1 MKQLFKLFMGCMLML
16 AMPLMLTSCEGMLD
30 DIFGEWSRPTGNNST
45 GNNSSNNDSKP
56 AEDFPETSME
66 GTPLTLVAIEDGK
79 ITVTFYNGIILQ
91 NDIHYFIKGG
101 PEQTIAKDTK
111 GSYDIIV
118 KKGDVV
124 RFYSTNTSLGSG
136 AVAATRG
143 LTRAVDSSAKYINI
157 KPSMK
162 TEIYGNVMSLLKGK
176 DNLESATALEA
187 KNAFYGLFAGAEKLV
202 NNAERLLVLP
212 ATTLTE
218 GCYQDM
224 FNGCK
229 GIEKA
234 PELPAPKLEKNCYQE
249 MFYDCAKLNHVKCLA
264 SDITAEGSTKDW
276 LGKAGTEAT
285 GAKVLES
292 VLDMKAGSDDG
303 VPVSWTAKK
312 IVLVESVKIHIPVD
326 FTDNIVTLSVGQ
338 DYKLSGEVYPSDA
351 TDPTITWT
359 SSKPAVA
366 TVDADGTVHAV
377 AAGDATITATAG
389 DKTATCTVRVSEVK
403 TIAVTSVTLTSSELK
418 LVVGE
423 ADVTITCT
431 VLPDDADDKTVTWTS
446 SNLAVAIVEA
456 NGTNKGTVHAVAAG
470 EATITAKAGEQTATC
485 KITVINPRATITTEP
500 TASPVDIFAGKTTP
514 LVTAG
519 EASGGTMMYAVT
531 TTDTKPTST
540 DGFSA
545 TVPTAESLADGVY
558 YVWYYVKA
566 DSNHTDSE
574 ISSTGIMVT
583 VRPS

>member
-1 MKQLFKLFMGCMLML
+1 ML

-143 LTRAVDSSAKYINI
+143 LTRAVDTDAKYINI
-157 KPSMK
+157 KPSIK

-176 DNLESATALEA
+176 DNLESAVSIEA
-187 KNAFYGLFAGAEKLV
+187 NNAFYGLFAGAEKLV
-202 NNAERLLVLP
+202 NSTERKLVLP
-212 ATTLTE
+212 ATTLME

-229 GIEKA
+229 GLEKA
-234 PELPAPKLEKNCYQE
+234 PELPAPALVKDCYKE
-249 MFYDCAKLNHVKCLA
+249 MFCDCAKLSHVACLA
-264 SDITAEGSTKDW
+264 TDVTATDCTKDW
-276 LGKAGTEAT
+276 LGNAGTEAT
-285 GAKVLES
+285 SKPVLES
-292 VLDMKAGSDDG
+292 VVELPM
-303 VPVSWTAKK
+303 PETWTAKK

-359 SSKPAVA
+359 SSHPAVA
-366 TVDADGTVHAV
+366 TVDANGTVHAV
-377 AAGDATITATAG
+377 AAGDATIMATAG

-403 TIAVTSVTLTSSELK
+403 TIAVTSVTLTSSELT

-423 ADVTITCT
+423 ADVTLTCT

-446 SNLAVAIVEA
+446 SNHAVATVDA
-456 NGTNKGTVHAVAAG
+456 KDTNKGTVHAVAAG

-485 KITVINPRATITTEP
+485 KVTVINPRATITTEP
-500 TASPVDIFAGKTTP
+500 TANTVDITAGSPVK

-519 EASGGTMMYAVT
+519 EASGGTMMYIVT

-540 DGFSA
+540 DGFFA

-574 ISSTGIMVT
+574 ISSTGIMVI
-583 VRPS
+583 VRGS

>member
-1 MKQLFKLFMGCMLML
+1 MKKQLFKHLMGGMLML

-30 DIFGEWSRPTGNNST
+30 DIFGEWSRPT

-143 LTRAVDSSAKYINI
+143 LTRAVDTDAKYINI
-157 KPSMK
+157 KPSIK

-176 DNLESATALEA
+176 DNLESAVSIEA
-187 KNAFYGLFAGAEKLV
+187 NNAFYGLFAGAEKLV
-202 NNAERLLVLP
+202 NSTEHKLVLP
-212 ATTLTE
+212 ATTLME

-224 FNGCK
+224 FSGCK
-229 GIEKA
+229 GLEKA
-234 PELPAPKLEKNCYQE
+234 PELLAPALVKDCYKE
-249 MFYDCAKLNHVKCLA
+249 MFCGCAKLSHVACLA
-264 SDITAEGSTKDW
+264 TDVTASDCMKDW
-276 LGKAGTEAT
+276 LGNAGTEAT
-285 GAKVLES
+285 SKPVLES
-292 VLDMKAGSDDG
+292 VVELPM
-303 VPVSWTAKK
+303 PETWTAKK

-338 DYKLSGEVYPSDA
+338 DYKLLGEVYPSDA

-359 SSKPAVA
+359 SSHPSVA
-366 TVDADGTVHAV
+366 TVDA
-377 AAGDATITATAG
+377 
-389 DKTATCTVRVSEVK
+389 
-403 TIAVTSVTLTSSELK
+403 
-418 LVVGE
+418 
-423 ADVTITCT
+423 
-431 VLPDDADDKTVTWTS
+431 
-446 SNLAVAIVEA
+446 N
-456 NGTNKGTVHAVAAG
+456 GTVHAVAAG

-500 TASPVDIFAGKTTP
+500 TANTVDITAGSPVK

-519 EASGGTMMYAVT
+519 EASGGTMMYIVT

-574 ISSTGIMVT
+574 ISSTGIMVI

>member
-1 MKQLFKLFMGCMLML
+1 MKKQLFKHLMGGMLML

-30 DIFGEWSRPTGNNST
+30 DIFGEWSRPTGNNS
-45 GNNSSNNDSKP
+45 SNNDSKP

-66 GTPLTLVAIEDGK
+66 ETPLTLVAIEDGK

-157 KPSMK
+157 KPSIK

-176 DNLESATALEA
+176 DNLESAVSIEA
-187 KNAFYGLFAGAEKLV
+187 QNAFYGLFAGADKLV
-202 NNAERLLVLP
+202 NSTEKDLVLP
-212 ATTLTE
+212 ATTLKE

-224 FNGCK
+224 FSGCK

-234 PELPAPKLEKNCYQE
+234 PELPAPALVKDCYKE
-249 MFYDCAKLNHVKCLA
+249 MFYDCSKLNHVACLA
-264 SDITAEGSTKDW
+264 TDITATDCTKDW
-276 LGKAGTEAT
+276 LGKAGIEAT
-285 GAKVLES
+285 SKPVLES
-292 VLDMKAGSDDG
+292 VLELPM
-303 VPVSWTAKK
+303 PETWTAKK

-338 DYKLSGEVYPSDA
+338 DYKLLGEVYPSDA

-359 SSKPAVA
+359 SSHPSVA
-366 TVDADGTVHAV
+366 TVDANGTVHAV

-403 TIAVTSVTLTSSELK
+403 TIAVTSVTLTSSELT

-423 ADVTITCT
+423 ADVTLTCK

-446 SNLAVAIVEA
+446 SNLAVATVDA
-456 NGTNKGTVHAVAAG
+456 TGTVHAVAAG

-500 TASPVDIFAGKTTP
+500 TASPVDIIPGSTVE
-514 LVTAG
+514 LVTPG
-519 EASGGTMMYAVT
+519 TASGGTMMYIVT

-545 TVPTAESLADGVY
+545 TVPTAASLPAGTY

-566 DSNHTDSE
+566 DADHSDSE

>member
-1 MKQLFKLFMGCMLML
+1 MKKQLFKHLMGGMLML

-30 DIFGEWSRPTGNNST
+30 DIFGEWSRPTGNNS
-45 GNNSSNNDSKP
+45 SNNDSKP

-66 GTPLTLVAIEDGK
+66 ETPLTLVANEDGK

-143 LTRAVDSSAKYINI
+143 LTRAVDTDAKYINI
-157 KPSMK
+157 KPSIK
-162 TEIYGNVMSLLKGK
+162 TEIYGNVMSLLKGRDDFAK
-176 DNLESATALEA
+176 ADAIEA
-187 KNAFYGLFAGAEKLV
+187 NNAFYGLFAGAEKLV
-202 NNAERLLVLP
+202 NSTEHKLVLP
-212 ATTLTE
+212 ATTLME

-224 FNGCK
+224 FSGCK
-229 GIEKA
+229 GLEKA
-234 PELPAPKLEKNCYQE
+234 PELPAPALVKDCYKE
-249 MFYDCAKLNHVKCLA
+249 MFCDCAKLSHVACLA
-264 SDITAEGSTKDW
+264 TDITATDCTKDW
-276 LGKAGTEAT
+276 LGNAGTEAT
-285 GAKVLES
+285 SKPVLES
-292 VLDMKAGSDDG
+292 VVELPM
-303 VPVSWTAKK
+303 PETWTAKK

-359 SSKPAVA
+359 SSHPAVA

-403 TIAVTSVTLTSSELK
+403 TIAVTSVTLTSSELT

-423 ADVTITCT
+423 ADVTLTCT

-446 SNLAVAIVEA
+446 SNHAVATVDA
-456 NGTNKGTVHAVAAG
+456 KDTNKGTVHAVAAG

-485 KITVINPRATITTEP
+485 KVTVINPRATITTEP
-500 TASPVDIFAGKTTP
+500 TASPVDIIPGSTVE
-514 LVTAG
+514 LVTPG
-519 EASGGTMMYAVT
+519 TASGGTMMYIVT

-545 TVPTAESLADGVY
+545 TVPTAASLPAGTY

-566 DSNHTDSE
+566 DADHSDSK

-583 VRPS
+583 VKPS

>member
-1 MKQLFKLFMGCMLML
+1 ML

-157 KPSMK
+157 KPSIK
-162 TEIYGNVMSLLKGK
+162 TEIYGNVMSLLKGR
-176 DNLESATALEA
+176 DDFA
-187 KNAFYGLFAGAEKLV
+187 KADAIKANNAFYGLFAGADKLV
-202 NNAERLLVLP
+202 NSTEKDLVLP
-212 ATTLTE
+212 ATTLME

-224 FNGCK
+224 FSGCK
-229 GIEKA
+229 GLEKA
-234 PELPAPKLEKNCYQE
+234 PELTAPALVKDCYKE
-249 MFYDCAKLNHVKCLA
+249 MFCGCAKLSHVACLA
-264 SDITAEGSTKDW
+264 TDVTASDCMKDW
-276 LGKAGTEAT
+276 LGNAGTEAT
-285 GAKVLES
+285 SKPVLES
-292 VLDMKAGSDDG
+292 VVELPM
-303 VPVSWTAKK
+303 PETWTAKK

-338 DYKLSGEVYPSDA
+338 DYKLLGEVYPSDA

-359 SSKPAVA
+359 SSHPSVA
-366 TVDADGTVHAV
+366 TVDA
-377 AAGDATITATAG
+377 
-389 DKTATCTVRVSEVK
+389 
-403 TIAVTSVTLTSSELK
+403 
-418 LVVGE
+418 
-423 ADVTITCT
+423 
-431 VLPDDADDKTVTWTS
+431 
-446 SNLAVAIVEA
+446 
-456 NGTNKGTVHAVAAG
+456 NGNVHAVAAG

-500 TASPVDIFAGKTTP
+500 TANTVDITAGSPVK

-519 EASGGTMMYAVT
+519 EASGGTMMYIVT

-574 ISSTGIMVT
+574 ISSTGIMVI

>member
-1 MKQLFKLFMGCMLML
+1 MKKQLFKHLMGGMLML

-111 GSYDIIV
+111 GTYDIIV

-124 RFYSTNTSLGSG
+124 RFYSTNISLSGG

-143 LTRAVDSSAKYINI
+143 MTRAVDTDAKYINI
-157 KPSMK
+157 KPSIK
-162 TEIYGNVMSLLKGK
+162 TEIYGNVMSLLKGR
-176 DNLESATALEA
+176 DDFA
-187 KNAFYGLFAGAEKLV
+187 KADAIKANNAFYGLFAGADKLV
-202 NNAERLLVLP
+202 NSTEKDLVLP
-212 ATTLTE
+212 ATTLKE
-218 GCYQDM
+218 GCYEDM
-224 FNGCK
+224 FSGCK
-229 GIEKA
+229 GLEKA
-234 PELPAPKLEKNCYQE
+234 PELPASALVKDCYKE
-249 MFYDCAKLNHVKCLA
+249 MFCDCAKLNHVACLA
-264 SDITAEGSTKDW
+264 TDITATDCMKDW
-276 LGKAGTEAT
+276 LCKAGTEAT
-285 GAKVLES
+285 SKPVLES
-292 VLDMKAGSDDG
+292 VVELPM
-303 VPVSWTAKK
+303 PETWTAKK

-338 DYKLSGEVYPSDA
+338 DYTLSGEVYPSDA

-359 SSKPAVA
+359 SSHPSVA
-366 TVDADGTVHAV
+366 TVDANGTVHAV

-389 DKTATCTVRVSEVK
+389 VK
-403 TIAVTSVTLTSSELK
+403 
-418 LVVGE
+418 
-423 ADVTITCT
+423 
-431 VLPDDADDKTVTWTS
+431 
-446 SNLAVAIVEA
+446 
-456 NGTNKGTVHAVAAG
+456 
-470 EATITAKAGEQTATC
+470 TATC

-500 TASPVDIFAGKTTP
+500 TASSVDIILGSTVE
-514 LVTAG
+514 LVTPG
-519 EASGGTMMYAVT
+519 TASGGTMMYIVT

-545 TVPTAESLADGVY
+545 TVPTAASLPAGTY

-566 DSNHTDSE
+566 DADHTDSE
-574 ISSTGIMVT
+574 ISSTGIMVI

>member
-1 MKQLFKLFMGCMLML
+1 ML

-157 KPSMK
+157 KPSIK
-162 TEIYGNVMSLLKGK
+162 TEIYGNVMSLLKGR
-176 DNLESATALEA
+176 DDFA
-187 KNAFYGLFAGAEKLV
+187 KADAIKANNAFYGLFAGAEKLV
-202 NNAERLLVLP
+202 NSTEHKLVLP
-212 ATTLTE
+212 ATTLME

-224 FNGCK
+224 FSGCK
-229 GIEKA
+229 GLEKA
-234 PELPAPKLEKNCYQE
+234 PELLAPALVKDCYKE
-249 MFYDCAKLNHVKCLA
+249 MFCGCAKLSHVACLA
-264 SDITAEGSTKDW
+264 TDVTASDCMKDW
-276 LGKAGTEAT
+276 LGNAGTEAT
-285 GAKVLES
+285 SKPVLES
-292 VLDMKAGSDDG
+292 VVELPM
-303 VPVSWTAKK
+303 PETWTAKK

-338 DYKLSGEVYPSDA
+338 DYKLLGEVYPSDA

-359 SSKPAVA
+359 SSHPSVA
-366 TVDADGTVHAV
+366 TVDANGTVHAV
-377 AAGDATITATAG
+377 AAGDATITAT
-389 DKTATCTVRVSEVK
+389 
-403 TIAVTSVTLTSSELK
+403 
-418 LVVGE
+418 
-423 ADVTITCT
+423 
-431 VLPDDADDKTVTWTS
+431 
-446 SNLAVAIVEA
+446 
-456 NGTNKGTVHAVAAG
+456 
-470 EATITAKAGEQTATC
+470 AGEQTATC

-500 TASPVDIFAGKTTP
+500 TANTVDITAGSPVK

-574 ISSTGIMVT
+574 ISSTGIMVI

>member
-1 MKQLFKLFMGCMLML
+1 MKKQLFKHLMGGMLML

-157 KPSMK
+157 KPSIK
-162 TEIYGNVMSLLKGK
+162 TEIYGNVMSLLKGR
-176 DNLESATALEA
+176 DDFA
-187 KNAFYGLFAGAEKLV
+187 KADAIKANNAFYGLFAGADKLV
-202 NNAERLLVLP
+202 NSTEKDLVLP
-212 ATTLTE
+212 ATTLME

-224 FNGCK
+224 FSGCK
-229 GIEKA
+229 GLEKA
-234 PELPAPKLEKNCYQE
+234 PELLAPALVKDCYKE
-249 MFYDCAKLNHVKCLA
+249 MFCGCAKLSHVACLA
-264 SDITAEGSTKDW
+264 TDVTASDCMKDW
-276 LGKAGTEAT
+276 LGNAGTEAT
-285 GAKVLES
+285 SKPVLES
-292 VLDMKAGSDDG
+292 VVELPM
-303 VPVSWTAKK
+303 PETWTAKK

-338 DYKLSGEVYPSDA
+338 DYTLLGEVYPSDA
-351 TDPTITWT
+351 TDPTITWM
-359 SSKPAVA
+359 SSHPAVA
-366 TVDADGTVHAV
+366 TVDA
-377 AAGDATITATAG
+377 
-389 DKTATCTVRVSEVK
+389 
-403 TIAVTSVTLTSSELK
+403 
-418 LVVGE
+418 
-423 ADVTITCT
+423 
-431 VLPDDADDKTVTWTS
+431 
-446 SNLAVAIVEA
+446 N
-456 NGTNKGTVHAVAAG
+456 GTVHAVAAG

-500 TASPVDIFAGKTTP
+500 TANTVDITAGSPVK

-519 EASGGTMMYAVT
+519 EASGGTMMYIVT

-540 DGFSA
+540 DGFFA

-574 ISSTGIMVT
+574 ISSTGIMVI

>member
-1 MKQLFKLFMGCMLML
+1 MKKQLFKHLMGGMLML
-16 AMPLMLTSCEGMLD
+16 AMPLMFTSCEGMLD
-30 DIFGEWSRPTGNNST
+30 DIFGEWSRPT

-143 LTRAVDSSAKYINI
+143 LTRAVDTNAKYINI
-157 KPSMK
+157 KPSIK
-162 TEIYGNVMSLLKGK
+162 TEIYGNVMSLLKGRDDFAK
-176 DNLESATALEA
+176 ADAIEA
-187 KNAFYGLFAGAEKLV
+187 NNAFYGLFAGAEKLV
-202 NNAERLLVLP
+202 NSTEHKLVLP
-212 ATTLTE
+212 ATTLME

-224 FNGCK
+224 FSGCK
-229 GIEKA
+229 GLEKA
-234 PELPAPKLEKNCYQE
+234 PELTAPALVKDCYKE
-249 MFYDCAKLNHVKCLA
+249 MFYDCSKLNHVACLA
-264 SDITAEGSTKDW
+264 TDITAPDCTKDW

-285 GAKVLES
+285 SKPVLES

-338 DYKLSGEVYPSDA
+338 DYKLLGEVYPSDG

-359 SSKPAVA
+359 SSHPYVA
-366 TVDADGTVHAV
+366 TVDA
-377 AAGDATITATAG
+377 
-389 DKTATCTVRVSEVK
+389 
-403 TIAVTSVTLTSSELK
+403 
-418 LVVGE
+418 
-423 ADVTITCT
+423 
-431 VLPDDADDKTVTWTS
+431 
-446 SNLAVAIVEA
+446 N
-456 NGTNKGTVHAVAAG
+456 GTVHAVAAG
-470 EATITAKAGEQTATC
+470 EATITAQAGDKTATC
-485 KITVINPRATITTEP
+485 KVTVTKAPATITTAP
-500 TASPVDIFAGKTTP
+500 TATTGDIIECSTTA

-519 EASGGTMMYAVT
+519 KASGGTMMYAVT
-531 TTDTKPTST
+531 TTNKKPTST
-540 DGFSA
+540 EGFSA
-545 TVPTAESLADGVY
+545 TVPTAASLAAGTY
-558 YVWYYVKA
+558 YIWYYAKA
-566 DSNHTDSE
+566 DADHTDSE
-574 ISSTGIMVT
+574 ISVSGIAVT
-583 VRPS
+583 VKAKPGVNSLDPFEDGGDPLPSLVDES

>member
-1 MKQLFKLFMGCMLML
+1 MKKQLFKHLMGGMLMM
-16 AMPLMLTSCEGMLD
+16 AMPLMFTSCEGTLD
-30 DIFGEWSRPTGNNST
+30 DIFGEWSRPT

-66 GTPLTLVAIEDGK
+66 ETPLTLVAIEDGK

-143 LTRAVDSSAKYINI
+143 LTRAVDSDAKYINI
-157 KPSMK
+157 KPSIK
-162 TEIYGNVMSLLKGK
+162 TEIYGNVMSLLKGRDDFAK
-176 DNLESATALEA
+176 ADAIEA

-202 NNAERLLVLP
+202 NSTEHKLVLP
-212 ATTLTE
+212 ATTLKE
-218 GCYQDM
+218 GCYQNM

-234 PELPAPKLEKNCYQE
+234 PELPAPALVKDCYKE
-249 MFYDCAKLNHVKCLA
+249 MFYDCSKLNHVACLA
-264 SDITAEGSTKDW
+264 TDITATDCTKDW
-276 LGKAGTEAT
+276 LGNAGTEAT
-285 GAKVLES
+285 SKPVLES

-312 IVLVESVKIHIPVD
+312 IVLVESVKIILPAD

-338 DYKLSGEVYPSDA
+338 DYTLLGEVYPSDA
-351 TDPTITWT
+351 TITWT
-359 SSKPAVA
+359 SSHPAVA
-366 TVDADGTVHAV
+366 TVDANGTVHAV
-377 AAGDATITATAG
+377 AAGDATIMATAG
-389 DKTATCTVRVSEVK
+389 DK
-403 TIAVTSVTLTSSELK
+403 
-418 LVVGE
+418 
-423 ADVTITCT
+423 
-431 VLPDDADDKTVTWTS
+431 
-446 SNLAVAIVEA
+446 
-456 NGTNKGTVHAVAAG
+456 
-470 EATITAKAGEQTATC
+470 TATC

-500 TASPVDIFAGKTTP
+500 TASPVDIFLGSTVE
-514 LVTAG
+514 LVTPG
-519 EASGGTMMYAVT
+519 TASGGTMMYAVT
-531 TTDTKPTST
+531 TTNTKPTST

-545 TVPTAESLADGVY
+545 TVPTAASLTKGTY

-566 DSNHTDSE
+566 DADHSDSE
-574 ISSTGIMVT
+574 ISSTGIMVI

>member
-1 MKQLFKLFMGCMLML
+1 MKKQLFKHLMGGMLML

-66 GTPLTLVAIEDGK
+66 ETPLTLVAIEDGK

-143 LTRAVDSSAKYINI
+143 LTRAVDTDAKYINI
-157 KPSMK
+157 KPSIK
-162 TEIYGNVMSLLKGK
+162 TEIYGNVMSLLKGRDDFAK
-176 DNLESATALEA
+176 ADAIEA
-187 KNAFYGLFAGAEKLV
+187 NNAFYGLFAGAEKLV
-202 NNAERLLVLP
+202 NSTEHKLVLP
-212 ATTLTE
+212 ATTLME

-234 PELPAPKLEKNCYQE
+234 PELPASALVKDCYKE
-249 MFYDCAKLNHVKCLA
+249 MFCDCAKLSHVACLA
-264 SDITAEGSTKDW
+264 TDVTASDCTKDW
-276 LGKAGTEAT
+276 LGNAGTEAT
-285 GAKVLES
+285 SKPVLES
-292 VLDMKAGSDDG
+292 VVELPM
-303 VPVSWTAKK
+303 PETWTAKK

-338 DYKLSGEVYPSDA
+338 DYTLLGEVYPSDA
-351 TDPTITWT
+351 TDPTITWM
-359 SSKPAVA
+359 SSHPAVA
-366 TVDADGTVHAV
+366 TVDANGTVHAV

-389 DKTATCTVRVSEVK
+389 VKTATCTVRVSEVK
-403 TIAVTSVTLTSSELK
+403 TIAVTSVTLTSSELT

-423 ADVTITCT
+423 ADVTLTCK

-446 SNLAVAIVEA
+446 SNLAVATVDA
-456 NGTNKGTVHAVAAG
+456 KDANKGTVHAVAAG

-500 TASPVDIFAGKTTP
+500 TASSVDIILGSTVE
-514 LVTAG
+514 LVTPG
-519 EASGGTMMYAVT
+519 TASGGTMMYIVT

-574 ISSTGIMVT
+574 ISSTGIMVI

>member
-1 MKQLFKLFMGCMLML
+1 ML

-30 DIFGEWSRPTGNNST
+30 DIFGEWSRPTGNNS
-45 GNNSSNNDSKP
+45 SNNDSKP

-66 GTPLTLVAIEDGK
+66 ETPLTLVAIEDGK

-157 KPSMK
+157 KPSIK
-162 TEIYGNVMSLLKGK
+162 TEIYGNVMSLLKGR
-176 DNLESATALEA
+176 DDFA
-187 KNAFYGLFAGAEKLV
+187 KADAIKANNAFYGLFAGAEKLV
-202 NNAERLLVLP
+202 NSTEHKLVLP
-212 ATTLTE
+212 ATTLME

-224 FNGCK
+224 FSGCK
-229 GIEKA
+229 GLEKA
-234 PELPAPKLEKNCYQE
+234 PELTAPALVKDCYKE
-249 MFYDCAKLNHVKCLA
+249 MFCGCAKLSHVACLA
-264 SDITAEGSTKDW
+264 TDVTASDCMKDW
-276 LGKAGTEAT
+276 LGNAGTEAT
-285 GAKVLES
+285 SKPVLES
-292 VLDMKAGSDDG
+292 VVELPM
-303 VPVSWTAKK
+303 PETWTAKK

-338 DYKLSGEVYPSDA
+338 DYKLLGEVYPSDA

-359 SSKPAVA
+359 SSHPSVA
-366 TVDADGTVHAV
+366 TVDA
-377 AAGDATITATAG
+377 
-389 DKTATCTVRVSEVK
+389 
-403 TIAVTSVTLTSSELK
+403 
-418 LVVGE
+418 
-423 ADVTITCT
+423 
-431 VLPDDADDKTVTWTS
+431 
-446 SNLAVAIVEA
+446 N
-456 NGTNKGTVHAVAAG
+456 GTVHAVAAG

-500 TASPVDIFAGKTTP
+500 TASSVDIILGSTVE
-514 LVTAG
+514 LVTPG
-519 EASGGTMMYAVT
+519 TASGGTMMYIVT

-545 TVPTAESLADGVY
+545 TVPTAASLPAGTY

-566 DSNHTDSE
+566 DADHSDSE

>member
-1 MKQLFKLFMGCMLML
+1 MKKQLFKHLMGGMLMM
-16 AMPLMLTSCEGMLD
+16 AMPLMFTSCEGTLD
-30 DIFGEWSRPTGNNST
+30 DIFGEWSRPT

-66 GTPLTLVAIEDGK
+66 ETPLTLVAIEDGK

-143 LTRAVDSSAKYINI
+143 LTRAVDSDAKYINI
-157 KPSMK
+157 KPSIK
-162 TEIYGNVMSLLKGK
+162 TEIYGNVMSLLKGRDDFAK
-176 DNLESATALEA
+176 ADAIEA

-202 NNAERLLVLP
+202 NSTEHKLVLP
-212 ATTLTE
+212 ATTLKE

-224 FNGCK
+224 FKGCK

-234 PELPAPKLEKNCYQE
+234 PELPAPALVKDCYKE
-249 MFYDCAKLNHVKCLA
+249 MFYDCSKLNHVACLA
-264 SDITAEGSTKDW
+264 TDITATDCTKDW
-276 LGKAGTEAT
+276 LGNAGTEAT
-285 GAKVLES
+285 SKPVLES

-312 IVLVESVKIHIPVD
+312 IVLVESVKIILPAD

-338 DYKLSGEVYPSDA
+338 DYTLLGEVYPSDA
-351 TDPTITWT
+351 TITWT
-359 SSKPAVA
+359 SSHPAVA
-366 TVDADGTVHAV
+366 TVDANGTVHAV

-389 DKTATCTVRVSEVK
+389 DKTATC
-403 TIAVTSVTLTSSELK
+403 
-418 LVVGE
+418 
-423 ADVTITCT
+423 
-431 VLPDDADDKTVTWTS
+431 
-446 SNLAVAIVEA
+446 
-456 NGTNKGTVHAVAAG
+456 
-470 EATITAKAGEQTATC
+470 
-485 KITVINPRATITTEP
+485 KISVINPRATITTEP
-500 TASPVDIFAGKTTP
+500 TASPFDIIPHSTVE
-514 LVTAG
+514 LVTPG
-519 EASGGTMMYAVT
+519 TASGGTMMYIVT

-545 TVPTAESLADGVY
+545 TVPTAASLTIGTY

-566 DSNHTDSE
+566 DADHSDSE

>member
-1 MKQLFKLFMGCMLML
+1 ML

-30 DIFGEWSRPTGNNST
+30 DIFGEWSRPTGNNS
-45 GNNSSNNDSKP
+45 SNNDSKP

-66 GTPLTLVAIEDGK
+66 ETPLTLVAIEDGK

-143 LTRAVDSSAKYINI
+143 LTRAVDTDAKYINI
-157 KPSMK
+157 KPSIK
-162 TEIYGNVMSLLKGK
+162 TEIYGNVMSLLKGRDDFAK
-176 DNLESATALEA
+176 ADAIEA
-187 KNAFYGLFAGAEKLV
+187 NNAFYGLFAGAEKLV
-202 NNAERLLVLP
+202 NSTERKLVLP
-212 ATTLTE
+212 ATTLKE

-224 FNGCK
+224 FSGCK
-229 GIEKA
+229 GLEKA
-234 PELPAPKLEKNCYQE
+234 PELLAPALVKDCYKE
-249 MFYDCAKLNHVKCLA
+249 MFCDCAKLNHVACLA
-264 SDITAEGSTKDW
+264 TDITATDCMKDW

-285 GAKVLES
+285 SKPVLES
-292 VLDMKAGSDDG
+292 VLELPM
-303 VPVSWTAKK
+303 PETWTAKK

-338 DYKLSGEVYPSDA
+338 DYKLLGEVYPSDA

-359 SSKPAVA
+359 SSHPSVA
-366 TVDADGTVHAV
+366 TVDANGTVHAV

-389 DKTATCTVRVSEVK
+389 VKTATCTVRVSEVK
-403 TIAVTSVTLTSSELK
+403 TIAVTSVTLTSSELT

-423 ADVTITCT
+423 ADVTLTCT

-446 SNLAVAIVEA
+446 SNLAVATVDA
-456 NGTNKGTVHAVAAG
+456 KDTNKGTVHAVAAG
-470 EATITAKAGEQTATC
+470 ESTITAKAGEQTATC

-500 TASPVDIFAGKTTP
+500 TANTVDITAGSPVK
-514 LVTAG
+514 LVTPG
-519 EASGGTMMYAVT
+519 TASGGTMMYIVT

-574 ISSTGIMVT
+574 ISSTGIMVI

>member
-1 MKQLFKLFMGCMLML
+1 MM
-16 AMPLMLTSCEGMLD
+16 AMPLMFTSCEGTLD
-30 DIFGEWSRPTGNNST
+30 DIFGEWSRPT

-66 GTPLTLVAIEDGK
+66 ETPLTLVAIEDGK

-143 LTRAVDSSAKYINI
+143 LTRAVDTDAKYINI
-157 KPSMK
+157 KTSIK

-176 DNLESATALEA
+176 DNLESAVSIEA
-187 KNAFYGLFAGAEKLV
+187 KNAFYGLFAEADKLV
-202 NNAERLLVLP
+202 NSIEKKLVLP
-212 ATTLTE
+212 ATTLKE

-234 PELPAPKLEKNCYQE
+234 PELPAPALVKDCYKE
-249 MFYDCAKLNHVKCLA
+249 MFCGCAKLSHVACLA
-264 SDITAEGSTKDW
+264 TDVTASGCTKDW
-276 LGKAGTEAT
+276 LGNAGTEAT
-285 GAKVLES
+285 SKPVLES

-312 IVLVESVKIHIPVD
+312 IVLVESVKIILPAD
-326 FTDNIVTLSVGQ
+326 FKDNIVTLSVGQ
-338 DYKLSGEVYPSDA
+338 DYTLLGEVYPSDA
-351 TDPTITWT
+351 TITWT
-359 SSKPAVA
+359 SSHPAVA
-366 TVDADGTVHAV
+366 TVDANGTVHAV
-377 AAGDATITATAG
+377 AAGDATIMATAG
-389 DKTATCTVRVSEVK
+389 DKTATCIVRVSEVK
-403 TIAVTSVTLTSSELK
+403 TIAVTSVTLTSSELT

-423 ADVTITCT
+423 ADVTLTCK

-446 SNLAVAIVEA
+446 SNLAVATVDA
-456 NGTNKGTVHAVAAG
+456 KYTNKGTVHAVAAG

-500 TASPVDIFAGKTTP
+500 TASPVDIFLGSTVE
-514 LVTAG
+514 LVTPG
-519 EASGGTMMYAVT
+519 TASGGTMMYIVT
-531 TTDTKPTST
+531 TTNTKPTST

-545 TVPTAESLADGVY
+545 IVPTAASLTIGTY

-566 DSNHTDSE
+566 DADHSDSE
-574 ISSTGIMVT
+574 ISSTGIMVI

>member
-1 MKQLFKLFMGCMLML
+1 MKQLFKHLMGCMLML

-124 RFYSTNTSLGSG
+124 RFYSTNISLSGG

-143 LTRAVDSSAKYINI
+143 LTRAVNTDAKYINI
-157 KPSMK
+157 KPSIK
-162 TEIYGNVMSLLKGK
+162 TEIYGNVMSLLKGR
-176 DNLESATALEA
+176 DDFA
-187 KNAFYGLFAGAEKLV
+187 KADAIKANNAFYGLFAGADKLV
-202 NNAERLLVLP
+202 NSTEKDLVLP
-212 ATTLTE
+212 ATTLKE
-218 GCYQDM
+218 GCYEDM
-224 FNGCK
+224 FSGCK
-229 GIEKA
+229 GLEKA
-234 PELPAPKLEKNCYQE
+234 PELPASALVKDCYKE
-249 MFYDCAKLNHVKCLA
+249 MFCDCAKLNHVACLA
-264 SDITAEGSTKDW
+264 TDITATDCMKDW

-285 GAKVLES
+285 SKPVLES
-292 VLDMKAGSDDG
+292 VVELPM
-303 VPVSWTAKK
+303 PETWTAKK

-338 DYKLSGEVYPSDA
+338 DYKLLGEVYPSDA

-359 SSKPAVA
+359 SSHPSVA
-366 TVDADGTVHAV
+366 TVDANGTVHAV

-403 TIAVTSVTLTSSELK
+403 TIAVTSVTLTSSELT

-423 ADVTITCT
+423 ADVTLTCK

-446 SNLAVAIVEA
+446 SHPAVATVDA
-456 NGTNKGTVHAVAAG
+456 TGTVHAVAAG

-500 TASPVDIFAGKTTP
+500 TANTVDITAGSPVK

-519 EASGGTMMYAVT
+519 EASGGTMMYIVT
-531 TTDTKPTST
+531 TTDTRPTST

-545 TVPTAESLADGVY
+545 TVPTAESFADGVY

-574 ISSTGIMVT
+574 ISSTGIMVI
-583 VRPS
+583 VRGS